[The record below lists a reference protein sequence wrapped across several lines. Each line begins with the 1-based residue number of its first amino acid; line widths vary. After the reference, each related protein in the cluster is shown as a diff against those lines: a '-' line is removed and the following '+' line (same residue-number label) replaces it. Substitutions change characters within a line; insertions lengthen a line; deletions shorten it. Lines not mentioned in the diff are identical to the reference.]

1 MKETKR
7 ERYYLWLYLV
17 AIAVVFTIYHYFY
30 DMTIGDVPA
39 YFSRILTKES
49 GYLTE
54 KDTLFTALFRFT
66 RDRSM
71 HWSSRYRI
79 EAVLVLIA
87 SLPVWVWHILDIL
100 VLLPGAYSMAE
111 LTGIRNPGMKY
122 MGILTLV
129 MMYPVKDMCSA
140 GWIATTMNYSW
151 CLSLGLYALL
161 IIRRIHKEEK
171 VKPVSLLAAIP
182 AFMYA
187 VNHEQMCLIFVILLA
202 GIVGK
207 EIYDW
212 KKHEKKIH
220 KAIPIFLGGSLLQLV
235 YILVCP
241 GNAERKLAETAG
253 FFPEFAE
260 YSLVDKAYLGFARMM
275 NAFFEDYNFML
286 LLLFVFMAWCMLQ
299 SDEKTWKKLISCIPA
314 LYLVL
319 RIGVHKVFHTTFY
332 GIFLACN
339 ETRLSEL
346 TAFDYVS
353 LLIMLGMA
361 VLFFWTCCMLFSTE
375 NNVILYLLVLLAAIA
390 SAFVSGFSPTVF
402 VSGYRV
408 YLFLYAGFVYVLL
421 KWVKIHEEKISG
433 YWKLPVW
440 GAVIALNLILILGN
454 ISVLR
459 G

>member
-1 MKETKR
+1 
-7 ERYYLWLYLV
+7 
-17 AIAVVFTIYHYFY
+17 
-30 DMTIGDVPA
+30 
-39 YFSRILTKES
+39 
-49 GYLTE
+49 
-54 KDTLFTALFRFT
+54 
-66 RDRSM
+66 
-71 HWSSRYRI
+71 
-79 EAVLVLIA
+79 
-87 SLPVWVWHILDIL
+87 
-100 VLLPGAYSMAE
+100 
-111 LTGIRNPGMKY
+111 
-122 MGILTLV
+122 
-129 MMYPVKDMCSA
+129 
-140 GWIATTMNYSW
+140 
-151 CLSLGLYALL
+151 
-161 IIRRIHKEEK
+161 
-171 VKPVSLLAAIP
+171 
-182 AFMYA
+182 MYA

-390 SAFVSGFSPTVF
+390 SAFVCGFLPTVF

-408 YLFLYAGFVYVLL
+408 YLFLYAGFVYVLM

>member
-1 MKETKR
+1 M
-7 ERYYLWLYLV
+7 
-17 AIAVVFTIYHYFY
+17 
-30 DMTIGDVPA
+30 
-39 YFSRILTKES
+39 
-49 GYLTE
+49 
-54 KDTLFTALFRFT
+54 
-66 RDRSM
+66 
-71 HWSSRYRI
+71 
-79 EAVLVLIA
+79 
-87 SLPVWVWHILDIL
+87 
-100 VLLPGAYSMAE
+100 
-111 LTGIRNPGMKY
+111 
-122 MGILTLV
+122 
-129 MMYPVKDMCSA
+129 
-140 GWIATTMNYSW
+140 
-151 CLSLGLYALL
+151 
-161 IIRRIHKEEK
+161 
-171 VKPVSLLAAIP
+171 
-182 AFMYA
+182 
-187 VNHEQMCLIFVILLA
+187 
-202 GIVGK
+202 
-207 EIYDW
+207 
-212 KKHEKKIH
+212 
-220 KAIPIFLGGSLLQLV
+220 
-235 YILVCP
+235 
-241 GNAERKLAETAG
+241 
-253 FFPEFAE
+253 
-260 YSLVDKAYLGFARMM
+260 
-275 NAFFEDYNFML
+275 
-286 LLLFVFMAWCMLQ
+286 Q

-390 SAFVSGFSPTVF
+390 SAFVCGFLPTVF

-408 YLFLYAGFVYVLL
+408 YLFLYAGFVYVLM